1 MTEGGTRLP
10 EAAFDAEALAL
21 AEQSAGIGV
30 WSIDL
35 ATGQVRATAQFFR
48 IMGLEPSREPVPIET
63 IRALRHPDDRER
75 VLAGFREALE
85 DGTDAY
91 EIEYRILRPDGEL
104 RWIFGRGRI
113 VRDEQGNPRRYS
125 GVDLD
130 ISERKAAEAALAA
143 AKEELERMNVALED
157 RVRERTAA
165 LNQEAERRA
174 EAEARY
180 HQAQKMEAVGQLT
193 GGIAHDF
200 NNILQVILGN
210 LEIARLALQ
219 TGPGPVESGVAHQ
232 RLLGALERAHRS
244 SASAQQL
251 VQRLLAFGR
260 KQTLAPTVIDAN
272 ALIAGMT
279 DMIRRT
285 LGETI
290 VVTTSLTRDLWPV
303 FADANQLES
312 AILNLVVNA
321 RHAMSAG
328 GRLAL
333 ETANVELQAAAGE
346 EIAAGPYV
354 MLAVSDTGC
363 GIPKDVLSRVFEPFF
378 STKASGEGSGLGLSM
393 VFGFVRQS
401 GGHVRIYSE
410 VGVGTTV
417 KIYLPQCH
425 SATAAASVTAV
436 STGDSSN
443 AVPLPPARD
452 GETVLLVEDD
462 HDVRAFGVSA
472 LERLG
477 YRVLQAAD
485 GAAAVRVLEQVPV
498 PRVDVLFTDVVLPG
512 AMSGRA
518 LAEALRARFPAHPV
532 VFTSGYTP
540 NAIRL
545 QGGFE
550 VERYLLPKPYTIN
563 QLAHT
568 IRDALDGAAVSLEPD
583 VQ

>member
-1 MTEGGTRLP
+1 MP
-10 EAAFDAEALAL
+10 PAAFDAEALAL

-48 IMGLEPSREPVPIET
+48 IMGLEPSREPVPMET

-75 VLAGFREALE
+75 VLAGFREAL
-85 DGTDAY
+85 DGGTDAY

-130 ISERKAAEAALAA
+130 ITERKAAEAALAA
-143 AKEELERMNVALED
+143 AKEELERMNLALED

-219 TGPGPVESGVAHQ
+219 TDPGSIESGVAHQ

-244 SASAQQL
+244 SGSAQQL

-290 VVTTSLTRDLWPV
+290 VVSTRLARDLWPV

-333 ETANVELQAAAGE
+333 ETANVDLPGSPAE

-354 MLAVSDTGC
+354 MLAVIDTGC
-363 GIPKDVLSRVFEPFF
+363 GIPKEILSRVFEPFF

-401 GGHVRIYSE
+401 GGHVRIDSE
-410 VGVGTTV
+410 VAVGTTV
-417 KIYLPQCH
+417 TIYLPQCH
-425 SATAAASVTAV
+425 AATAGSGAAAGA
-436 STGDSSN
+436 GDSSS
-443 AVPLPPARD
+443 AAPLPRARA

-462 HDVRAFGVSA
+462 HDVRAFCVSA

-485 GAAAVRVLEQVPV
+485 GAAAVRLLEQVPS

-512 AMSGRA
+512 AMSGRV
-518 LAEALRARFPAHPV
+518 LAETLRARSPAHPV

-540 NAIRL
+540 SAIQQ
-545 QGGFE
+545 QGGFG
-550 VERYLLPKPYTIN
+550 VERYLLPKPYTIE
-563 QLAHT
+563 QLAHM
-568 IRDALDGAAVSLEPD
+568 IRGAIDGAAVSLEPD
-583 VQ
+583 VR

>member
-219 TGPGPVESGVAHQ
+219 TDPGSVESGVAHQ

-290 VVTTSLTRDLWPV
+290 VVTTQLGRDLWPV

-333 ETANVELQAAAGE
+333 ETANVELPASAAE
-346 EIAAGPYV
+346 EIAAGRYV

-363 GIPKDVLSRVFEPFF
+363 GIPKEILARVFEPFF
-378 STKASGEGSGLGLSM
+378 STKATGEGSGLGLSM

-410 VGVGTTV
+410 VAVGTTV
-417 KIYLPQCH
+417 KIYLPQCL
-425 SATAAASVTAV
+425 SAMANSGAPMGA
-436 STGDSSN
+436 GDSRIG
-443 AVPLPPARD
+443 APLLRARD

-485 GAAAVRVLEQVPV
+485 GAAAVRLLEQVPQL
-498 PRVDVLFTDVVLPG
+498 RIDVLFTDVVLPG

-518 LAEALRARFPAHPV
+518 LAEVLRARFPGHPV

-540 NAIRL
+540 SAMRP
-545 QGGFE
+545 QGAFD
-550 VERYLLPKPYTIN
+550 VERYLLPKPYTME